1 MWPSRAGEWFALLGW
16 PAAAL
21 KCRPPDRFIG
31 WPPLLHYQ
39 RLQLIANHYRFLIL
53 PHAHRQNLASRVMA
67 TLRNFAIGRLRLA
80 AIQTSRP
87 PCAAGRLIGGSLVP

>member
-1 MWPSRAGEWFALLGW
+1 MWPSRAGECFALLGW

-31 WPPLLHYQ
+31 WLPLLQYQ
-39 RLQLIANHYRFLIL
+39 RLQLIANFRFLIL
-53 PHAHRQNLASRVMA
+53 PHAHLQNLPSRVMA

-87 PCAAGRLIGGSLVP
+87 PCAAGRLIGGSLFS